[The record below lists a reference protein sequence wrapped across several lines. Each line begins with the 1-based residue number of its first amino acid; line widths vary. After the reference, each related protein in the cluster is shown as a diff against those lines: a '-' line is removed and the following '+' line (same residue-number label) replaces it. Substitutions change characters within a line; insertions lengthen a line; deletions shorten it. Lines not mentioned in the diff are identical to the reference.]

1 MDLHTL
7 ITLTTGITL
16 LTCVL
21 AVVGLHS
28 YATGKAQR
36 QALVDRLSATGQ
48 VPVGGRRRHFRN
60 LDRRLRRTG
69 LGKKLELRLA
79 ATGLDITPGEFF
91 VYMLATVAGLWL
103 IGQAALA
110 PFFGPLAGLLGI
122 GVAIQFLNWQ
132 RQKRIEKFINQLP
145 EMARILA
152 NATQAGLAL
161 RTAIG
166 MAAEEME
173 APAGEELGKVS
184 AQLAVGASLD
194 EALDEMADRLP
205 SRELVVL
212 VTTLVLSNRAGGQV
226 VSALRNLTETLEER
240 KETRREVRT
249 QLSQVSMT
257 SYAVPVLGVG
267 SLFLMNGVKDGALD
281 RMTGSPSAKGRSSSP
296 SRSTPSASS
305 SSAACPASTSEKP
318 GGQTMG
324 LLLALLMG
332 LSVWGIFA
340 GVRMYRAEAK
350 LPGDLALAL
359 EVGST
364 RTGAV
369 DSLIDRMGMRY
380 APAVLRLMGP
390 KQVAKYRR
398 KIDLAGNPGGLTID
412 RYAARRAVYGALGG
426 VGFLVFLMRGQL
438 LVALLLL
445 AFGAFWT
452 EVGIWSAIR
461 IRKDVIERTLPDFLD
476 VLAVVVSAGLGFR
489 QALDRVASKY
499 EGPWADELRIT
510 LRQMDL
516 GMSRRQAFAELRRR
530 NDSEQV
536 AMFVTAL
543 QQGEE
548 LGAPIVDT
556 LVALAKDMR
565 RTDAQNA
572 RRKASRAVPKA
583 TMMITTFMV
592 PATMLLLG
600 AGLILGSGTDF
611 GSVTGE

>member
-1 MDLHTL
+1 
-7 ITLTTGITL
+7 
-16 LTCVL
+16 
-21 AVVGLHS
+21 
-28 YATGKAQR
+28 
-36 QALVDRLSATGQ
+36 
-48 VPVGGRRRHFRN
+48 
-60 LDRRLRRTG
+60 
-69 LGKKLELRLA
+69 
-79 ATGLDITPGEFF
+79 
-91 VYMLATVAGLWL
+91 
-103 IGQAALA
+103 
-110 PFFGPLAGLLGI
+110 
-122 GVAIQFLNWQ
+122 
-132 RQKRIEKFINQLP
+132 
-145 EMARILA
+145 
-152 NATQAGLAL
+152 
-161 RTAIG
+161 
-166 MAAEEME
+166 
-173 APAGEELGKVS
+173 
-184 AQLAVGASLD
+184 
-194 EALDEMADRLP
+194 
-205 SRELVVL
+205 
-212 VTTLVLSNRAGGQV
+212 
-226 VSALRNLTETLEER
+226 
-240 KETRREVRT
+240 
-249 QLSQVSMT
+249 
-257 SYAVPVLGVG
+257 
-267 SLFLMNGVKDGALD
+267 
-281 RMTGSPSAKGRSSSP
+281 
-296 SRSTPSASS
+296 
-305 SSAACPASTSEKP
+305 
-318 GGQTMG
+318 MG
-324 LLLALLMG
+324 LLLALVMG
-332 LSVWGIFA
+332 LSVAGIFA
-340 GVRMYRAEAK
+340 GIRMYRADAK
-350 LPGDLALAL
+350 LPGDLVLAL

-369 DSLIDRMGMRY
+369 DSLIDRLGMRY

-390 KQVAKYRR
+390 KLVARYRR

-412 RYAARRAVYGALGG
+412 RYAARRAVYGFLGG
-426 VGFLVFLMRGQL
+426 VGGLVFLMKGNFIPAVVL
-438 LVALLLL
+438 F

-572 RRKASRAVPKA
+572 RRKAARAVPKA

-592 PATMLLLG
+592 PATMILLG

-611 GSVTGE
+611 GSLTGK